1 MVGIGLF
8 MLGDAA
14 DKGYIGEKG
23 FAEYL
28 KHSKDINFAKFAS
41 RDAYLAW
48 KASQQ
53 ASKDAVAGVK
63 VIKELSTGKGG
74 AELAAGAGA
83 AAYQA
88 YKERIIAAEQAANA
102 EKEMQAAKAM
112 QETSNVAK
120 TGKLAKFGKSTL
132 GPLGVTLQSLDI
144 PDRMNENLADEFAKN
159 PYYNP
164 NWTDVAKAA
173 GQSAVAGLT
182 GGVLGMSGYD
192 ELRGKNQ
199 YNLTPSAQTWERW
212 SDKLFYGGAN
222 QPREKADENMTT
234 Y

>member
-1 MVGIGLF
+1 MIGIGLS

-28 KHSKDINFAKFAS
+28 KHSKDVNFAKFAS
-41 RDAYLAW
+41 RSAYLASLS
-48 KASQQ
+48 A
-53 ASKDAVAGVK
+53 KDTVAGAK
-63 VIKELSTGKGG
+63 VIKELSAGKGG
-74 AELAAGAGA
+74 AALAAGAGA

-132 GPLGVTLQSLDI
+132 GPLGVTLQALDI
-144 PDRMNENLADEFAKN
+144 PDRMEENLADEFAKN

-173 GQSAVAGLT
+173 GQSAFAGLT
-182 GGVLGMSGYD
+182 GGIVGMSGYD
-192 ELRGKNQ
+192 ELRGKNE

-222 QPREKADENMTT
+222 QPRDENITT